1 MIKVLDVNNAVV
13 RIFWGKDKKE
23 LINNL
28 HEVFVP
34 ESAKSLKETI
44 IAIAEGKT
52 YYKGESINKTLKGKL
67 INTFIL

>member
-1 MIKVLDVNNAVV
+1 MWIMQLLE
-13 RIFWGKDKKE
+13 FLGGKDKEE

-28 HEVFVP
+28 HKVFVP

-52 YYKGESINKTLKGKL
+52 YYKGENQSIRP
-67 INTFIL
+67 